1 MDQVFLVQLYIGQ
14 LKKLL
19 PKNDF
24 SHLHLLTLPKNDF
37 SHLSLKVVILVQ

>member
-1 MDQVFLVQLYIGQ
+1 MDELEMNNFCYPIKLYIGQ

-24 SHLHLLTLPKNDF
+24 SHL
-37 SHLSLKVVILVQ
+37 SLKVVILVQ